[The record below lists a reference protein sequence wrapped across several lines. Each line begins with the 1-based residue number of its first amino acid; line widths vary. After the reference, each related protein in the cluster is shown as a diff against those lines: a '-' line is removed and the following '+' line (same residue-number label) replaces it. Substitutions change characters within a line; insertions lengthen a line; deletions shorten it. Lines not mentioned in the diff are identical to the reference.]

1 MKTKKLSMLVMT
13 MILVLSCSCTTKK
26 EQNSADPGNSL
37 KAALDG
43 KFYMGVAMN
52 EAQIMGRDTSSLRVI
67 EQHFNSAVA
76 ENVMKSGPIHP
87 EEGKY
92 EFEVP
97 DKFIEY
103 TQEHDMY
110 TVGHCLVWHSQ
121 APPWFFTDEQGNDVS
136 REVLIERMRSH
147 IETVAGRYKGKV
159 DAWDVVNEAFNDD
172 GSWRETKFYEIIG
185 EDYFKLA
192 FRIAHEVDPE
202 AELLYNDYSMFNKGR
217 REAVIRVVK
226 EMQTEGVPI
235 HGIGMQA
242 HYGMGFPSIEAFEE
256 SIVAFSETGLPV
268 HITEFDIDVLPGR
281 RSIQG
286 AEISEKEAYE
296 EMLNPFKGGLPDSV
310 SIALN
315 ERWMDFFDVLL
326 KHHDKIKRVT
336 MWGLADHHSWKNG
349 WPIRGRT
356 NYPLLFDRNYDPK
369 PVVEEIIKKANEL

>member
-1 MKTKKLSMLVMT
+1 MIVMT
-13 MILVLSCSCTTKK
+13 MILVLSSACSSRTKK
-26 EQNSADPGNSL
+26 EQNAADAGNSL

-52 EAQIMGRDTSSLRVI
+52 EAQIVGMDTVSLRVI
-67 EQHFNSAVA
+67 EKHFNSAVA
-76 ENVMKSGPIHP
+76 ENDMKSGPIHP

-121 APPWFFTDEQGNDVS
+121 APRWFFTDEQGHEVS
-136 REVLIERMRSH
+136 REVLIERIRSH
-147 IETVAGRYKGKV
+147 IETVVGRYKGKV

-192 FRIAHEVDPE
+192 FKIAHEADPE

-226 EMQTEGVPI
+226 EMQAEGVPI

-242 HYGMGFPSIEAFEE
+242 HYGMGFPTIEAFEE

-268 HITEFDIDVLPGR
+268 HITEFDIDVLPSR

-296 EMLNPFKGGLPDSV
+296 EMLNPYKNGLPDSV

-336 MWGLADHHSWKNG
+336 MWGLADHQSWKNG
-349 WPIRGRT
+349 WPVRGRT
-356 NYPLLFDRNYDPK
+356 NYPLLFDRNYAPK